1 MQENH
6 DSVID
11 EILYKTDIVELISE
25 VTKLEKKGQNYFG
38 LCPFHHEKTPSF
50 SVSEDK
56 QLYHCFS
63 CKASGNAITFVKE
76 TQNVSSS
83 EAIKTLAKRA
93 GVKLNT
99 DQFSSPN
106 QKYYTIN
113 QDAKAFFKV
122 TLTHTKLGQEALEY
136 LNNRGITQDLIDTF
150 DLGYAPRKKDS
161 LYTAMQN
168 KDHLKSDLLDLGL
181 IKEADDVYDMFN
193 DRIMFPLHDHE
204 GRVVGFSGRIYKT
217 HDKMAKYMNTPATII
232 FEKSK
237 VLYNLHRA
245 KQHIKQQKRV
255 VIFEGFMDVIKAHL
269 AGVPEG
275 VAVMGT
281 ALTDHH
287 IKQLKSLTN
296 TVVLCFD
303 ADQAGKD
310 ATRKFIDDLSR
321 YKIDVKVVSLP
332 DKQDPD
338 DYISNHQPSEFV
350 SLINNADDA
359 ISYLYNYHKSSL
371 NLNQITDVERFK
383 KHVFTMIQ
391 PLSNVEKNHFID
403 KLSDDLKTSKDII
416 ESDYN
421 ALKRRHIPT
430 YRKIQTIEITDKFK
444 KAERGLIQYFIKE
457 EFFIKKFRLDFKDAM
472 FSDKHARDLQLEIFE
487 YYDLHPSSCIVP
499 ELFMSRLSE
508 SLKAYFKRFIDI
520 LDYPY
525 DGKEFDDYLKVMRE
539 QTKRNKIIRLKKK
552 KANATTTEEKIIL
565 QQQIDQLNKEAKH
578 GKKQNN
584 SRTY

>member
-287 IKQLKSLTN
+287 IKHLKSLTN

-321 YKIDVKVVSLP
+321 Y
-332 DKQDPD
+332 
-338 DYISNHQPSEFV
+338 
-350 SLINNADDA
+350 
-359 ISYLYNYHKSSL
+359 
-371 NLNQITDVERFK
+371 NL
-383 KHVFTMIQ
+383 
-391 PLSNVEKNHFID
+391 
-403 KLSDDLKTSKDII
+403 
-416 ESDYN
+416 
-421 ALKRRHIPT
+421 
-430 YRKIQTIEITDKFK
+430 
-444 KAERGLIQYFIKE
+444 
-457 EFFIKKFRLDFKDAM
+457 
-472 FSDKHARDLQLEIFE
+472 
-487 YYDLHPSSCIVP
+487 
-499 ELFMSRLSE
+499 
-508 SLKAYFKRFIDI
+508 
-520 LDYPY
+520 
-525 DGKEFDDYLKVMRE
+525 
-539 QTKRNKIIRLKKK
+539 
-552 KANATTTEEKIIL
+552 
-565 QQQIDQLNKEAKH
+565 
-578 GKKQNN
+578 
-584 SRTY
+584 

>member
-76 TQNVSSS
+76 TQNVSNS
-83 EAIKTLAKRA
+83 EAIKRLAERA
-93 GVKLNT
+93 GIKLNPS
-99 DQFSSPN
+99 QFTSPN

-113 QDAKAFFKV
+113 QDAAAFFKV
-122 TLTHTKLGQEALEY
+122 TLTHTKLGQDALEY
-136 LNNRGITQDLIDTF
+136 LTRRGITQDTIDTF
-150 DLGYAPRKKDS
+150 DIGYAPRKNTS

-181 IKEADDVYDMFN
+181 IKESNDVYDMFT
-193 DRIMFPLHDHE
+193 DRIMFPLHDQE
-204 GRVVGFSGRIYKT
+204 GRVVGFSGRIYKA
-217 HDKMAKYMNTPATII
+217 HDKMAKYMNTPATKV

-237 VLYNLHRA
+237 ILYNMHRA
-245 KQHIKQQKRV
+245 KQAIKQHKRV
-255 VIFEGFMDVIKAHL
+255 VIFEGFMDVIKAHQVGI
-269 AGVPEG
+269 AEG

-296 TVVLCFD
+296 HVILCFD
-303 ADQAGKD
+303 GDQAGKD

-321 YKIDVKVVSLP
+321 YNLNVHVVSLP
-332 DKQDPD
+332 NNQDPD
-338 DYISNHQPSEFV
+338 DFISNNQPSAFV

-359 ISYLYNYHKSSL
+359 ISYLYNYHKDHV
-371 NLNQITDVERFK
+371 NLTQITDVERFK
-383 KHVFTMIQ
+383 KHVFTLID
-391 PLSNVEKNHFID
+391 PLSNVEKNHFIE
-403 KLSDDLKTSKDII
+403 KLSTDLNTSKELI
-416 ESDYN
+416 ESDFN
-421 ALKRRHIPT
+421 ALKRKHIPT
-430 YRKIQTIEITDKFK
+430 YRKIKTIEITDKFK

-499 ELFMSRLSE
+499 ALFMNRLSE
-508 SLKAYFKRFIDI
+508 SLKAYFKRFIDT

-539 QTKRNKIIRLKKK
+539 QTKRNKIDRLKKK
-552 KANATTTEEKIIL
+552 KSTATTIEEKIHL

-584 SRTY
+584 PRAY